1 MQFGPS
7 TANRKPAGQ
16 THKPRTKDVT
26 KRESQKQ
33 EIKMQ
38 NHNHRFTGLLLL
50 VLAVHTLASGN
61 QTRAEESKPARTDGR
76 FPFPVLIDESAG
88 TTRGFPNRVQDHH
101 TGMWYR
107 FVPGG
112 AYQIGSDQLKDSKEI
127 EVELSSFYISETCVS
142 VGQIAQF
149 LIHELKHSMDEKN
162 FAMDQELTEM
172 FKKIKQLPE
181 PQQQDYLLYIQ
192 MCNYDL
198 PLSLFWRD
206 FFKITPSLH
215 KDFEKQFASI
225 ESDRIGDFKLTP
237 EQRAVFKKVLSSLI
251 SHLSKLQSNHT
262 PYGEAYHLRASS
274 YAEYC
279 HADLPTEAQWEAAA
293 RLSQAGQLKVKNML
307 GDHLEW
313 CSDRYAYDYF
323 QRKHGFKDPTGPRR
337 SKLSEKQID
346 AEVPVSGLKI
356 VTRIFA
362 RRLGVLRGET
372 VSTRHYG
379 SYHFLPPPNF
389 RKPNMI
395 RLVVNPAS
403 PPDKK

>member
-1 MQFGPS
+1 
-7 TANRKPAGQ
+7 
-16 THKPRTKDVT
+16 
-26 KRESQKQ
+26 
-33 EIKMQ
+33 MQ

-76 FPFPVLIDESAG
+76 FPFPILIDESAG

-107 FVPGG
+107 LVPGG

-149 LIHELKHSMDEKN
+149 LIHELKHSMDEEE
-162 FAMDQELTEM
+162 FTMDRELSEM
-172 FKKIKQLPE
+172 FKVIQQLPE
-181 PQQQDYLLYIQ
+181 SQQQDYLL
-192 MCNYDL
+192 
-198 PLSLFWRD
+198 LSQVTEYEYNLNLFWGD
-206 FFKITPSLH
+206 FFKLSPSLH
-215 KDFEKQFASI
+215 KELDQQLSLLGSKEFSKDL
-225 ESDRIGDFKLTP
+225 SDTEVYRAFKLTP
-237 EQRAVFKKVLSSLI
+237 EQRTVFKKVLSSLI
-251 SHLSKLQSNHT
+251 SHLSKLQSNHS

-395 RLVVNPAS
+395 RLVINPAS